1 MTFFGLYIYWI
12 LGISRMFISEK
23 MNSNYELKITY
34 KNGNFKKEFNGE
46 TK

>member
-23 MNSNYELKITY
+23 INSNYDITITY
-34 KNGNFKKEFNGE
+34 KNGCFKREFNGE
-46 TK
+46 I